1 MTKTW
6 RSLVGLALAAAEA
19 CSTDNITDKNRNP
32 NNPTSAP
39 PGALFANATV
49 TSVRRWVSF
58 GGTAILTQQFS
69 SVLYP
74 TLDSYISL
82 QADGTSG
89 SFTSAY
95 TGDLSDFRQVILA
108 GKQSSQA
115 GIYGPAMV
123 MQTWDFSNLTD
134 QWGDVPYSEALK
146 ADSGIPAPKYDPQ
159 KDIYAGF
166 FAALQQAATDMG
178 AVVSGAPTLGS
189 SDPIY
194 NGNLDKWRR
203 FANSL
208 HVRYAM
214 RLVNVDPTTANA
226 ELTAAFNDPGG
237 VF

>member
-6 RSLVGLALAAAEA
+6 RSLVGLALAAAAA
-19 CSTDNITDKNRNP
+19 CSTDNITDTNRNP

-123 MQTWDFSNLTD
+123 MQTWDFSNLTSIGEGAD
-134 QWGDVPYSEALK
+134 TMVTVNSTPLLYQFFFNDALLY
-146 ADSGIPAPKYDPQ
+146 PAYN
-159 KDIYAGF
+159 
-166 FAALQQAATDMG
+166 AT
-178 AVVSGAPTLGS
+178 
-189 SDPIY
+189 
-194 NGNLDKWRR
+194 
-203 FANSL
+203 F
-208 HVRYAM
+208 AM
-214 RLVNVDPTTANA
+214 RGASIGLQGFSIDNVYDYYQSNST
-226 ELTAAFNDPGG
+226 G
-237 VF
+237 